1 MGSLQDEQHEQCG
14 LLVIQINNIL
24 LTTPP
29 SWQRITISLIKQ
41 ELFEIFDGTI
51 SCGYDRR

>member
-29 SWQRITISLIKQ
+29 SWQRITISLIKK